1 MNLNIEHGTGKR
13 VGVQTQLDGSTERIT
28 FPLNDFAAS
37 LKMGRN
43 FEDSFAT
50 ANSKI

>member
-1 MNLNIEHGTGKR
+1 MQGKR
-13 VGVQTQLDGSTERIT
+13 QEKKFIKILDRSTERIT

-37 LKMGRN
+37 LKLGRN

-50 ANSKI
+50 ASSII